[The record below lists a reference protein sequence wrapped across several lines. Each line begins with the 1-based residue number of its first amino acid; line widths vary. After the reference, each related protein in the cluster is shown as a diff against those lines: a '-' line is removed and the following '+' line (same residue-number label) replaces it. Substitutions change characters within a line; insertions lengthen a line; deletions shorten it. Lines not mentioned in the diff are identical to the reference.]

1 MINISL
7 VETITLC
14 KYKNEFYLKFSFKN
28 EVVKLNSSSNFSCAT
43 PGWGFVYPAT
53 TTSVTLIKIHA
64 SNNISIFFNFFIII
78 YINDWKLHK

>member
-28 EVVKLNSSSNFSCAT
+28 EVVKLNSSSNFSCSLLEL
-43 PGWGFVYPAT
+43 V
-53 TTSVTLIKIHA
+53 IK
-64 SNNISIFFNFFIII
+64 
-78 YINDWKLHK
+78 L